1 MDDSNNLKR
10 ILDQAEDAYDKGN
23 WDDATELYT
32 QAYGI
37 KQSFNINQG
46 LAASLLN
53 SKRADEAE
61 AVILDYF
68 NYYLSDPEAASLAT
82 DIVIENNDYLLANQM
97 LYFYSTNPLST
108 IQKAFIDGFENRVRI
123 SESRHIRSFKPRM
136 KQIEEALNSIVT
148 QPVIDQIQ
156 LIRSLREFDME
167 NYLKSAKSLLGN
179 PLLHPL
185 LKSETVENLFK
196 LGINENLDISFYGE
210 NKQFNPS
217 KLKPILSTSVYL
229 EMCDELEKILVN
241 SENEM
246 QLENMRSELSLYA
259 AMVYPFGE
267 DIIKTP
273 TLWTRVFL
281 LRYGLLDESLVG
293 DDPELPEVK
302 KWIKRFDS
310 LINTFQQ

>member
-1 MDDSNNLKR
+1 MDDSDNLKR
-10 ILDQAEDAYDKGN
+10 ILDQADEACDKGN
-23 WDDATELYT
+23 WDDATDLYS

-37 KQSFNINQG
+37 EQSFEINQG
-46 LAASLLN
+46 LASSLLN

-68 NYYLSDPEAASLAT
+68 NYYLSDPDAANLAT

-97 LYFYSTNPLST
+97 LYFYATNPLST
-108 IQKAFIDGFENRVRI
+108 IKKAFIDEFGNRVQLSENR
-123 SESRHIRSFKPRM
+123 HNRSFKPRM
-136 KQIEEALNSIVT
+136 NKIEASLNSIVT

-156 LIRSLREFDME
+156 LLRSLREFDNK
-167 NYLKSAKSLLGN
+167 NYLKAAQTLLNN

-196 LGINENLDISFYGE
+196 LGIDKDMDISFYGDN
-210 NKQFNPS
+210 NKFNPS
-217 KLKPILSTSVYL
+217 KLKPILSTNVYL
-229 EMCDELEKILVN
+229 EMCDELEKILIN
-241 SENEM
+241 SENEV

-267 DIIKTP
+267 NIIKTP
-273 TLWTRVFL
+273 ALWTKVFL
-281 LRYGLLDESLVG
+281 LRYGLLDESQVG
-293 DDPELPEVK
+293 DSPELPKVK

>member
-1 MDDSNNLKR
+1 MDDSNNLRR

-23 WDDATELYT
+23 WDDATDLYT
-32 QAYGI
+32 QAYGLR
-37 KQSFNINQG
+37 QSFDINQG
-46 LAASLLN
+46 LADSLLN

-68 NYYLSDPEAASLAT
+68 NYYLSDQEAAGLAT

-108 IQKAFIDGFENRVRI
+108 IQKSFIDEFKSRVKLSEN
-123 SESRHIRSFKPRM
+123 RHIRSFKPRM
-136 KQIEEALNSIVT
+136 KKIEEALNSIVT

-156 LIRSLREFDME
+156 LIRSLREFDIE
-167 NYLKSAKSLLGN
+167 NYLKSAKDLLGN

-196 LGINENLDISFYGE
+196 LGIDENIDISFYGE

-217 KLKPILSTSVYL
+217 KLKPILSTRVYL
-229 EMCDELEKILVN
+229 EMCDELEKILVD
-241 SENEM
+241 SENEI

-273 TLWTRVFL
+273 SLWTRVFL
-281 LRYGLLDESLVG
+281 LRYGLLDESQVG
-293 DDPELPEVK
+293 DNPELPEVK

>member
-1 MDDSNNLKR
+1 MDDSDNLKR

-23 WDDATELYT
+23 WDDATDLYT
-32 QAYGI
+32 QAYGLR
-37 KQSFNINQG
+37 QSFLINQG

-68 NYYLSDPEAASLAT
+68 NYYLSDPEAAGLAT

-97 LYFYSTNPLST
+97 LYFYETNPLST
-108 IQKAFIDGFENRVRI
+108 IEKSFITDFEKRVRL
-123 SESRHIRSFKPRM
+123 SEDRHIRSFKPRM

-156 LIRSLREFDME
+156 LIRSLREFDRK
-167 NYLKSAKSLLGN
+167 NYLDCARSLLGN

-196 LGINENLDISFYGE
+196 LGIDDEVDISFYGE
-210 NKQFNPS
+210 NKTFNPS
-217 KLKPILSTSVYL
+217 KLKPILSTSIYL
-229 EMCDELEKILVN
+229 EMCDELEKILVD
-241 SENEM
+241 SENEV
-246 QLENMRSELSLYA
+246 QLENIRSELSLYA

-267 DIIKTP
+267 DIIKSP
-273 TLWTRVFL
+273 SLWTRVFL